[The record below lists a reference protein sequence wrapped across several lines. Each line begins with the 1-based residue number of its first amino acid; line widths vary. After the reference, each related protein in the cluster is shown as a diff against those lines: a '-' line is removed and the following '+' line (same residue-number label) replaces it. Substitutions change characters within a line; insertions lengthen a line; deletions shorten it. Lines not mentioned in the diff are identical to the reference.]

1 MKILWIKSD
10 FLHPTTRG
18 GQIRTL
24 EMLRRLHARHEVHYV
39 AFDDPSSPEGL
50 QRTGEYASRVYPI
63 AHYVPPKA
71 SAAFVKQLLVGLVD
85 PLPVAVAR
93 YRSDAM
99 RRTISDVRKREQ
111 FDSVVCDFLFPT
123 PNIEDLGGC
132 VLFQHNVETMIWR
145 RHTEHAS
152 GLKRMYF
159 SAQAKRMFDWE
170 AKVCRSCEGVIG
182 VSSADA
188 RLMEQMFGVKD
199 VGWVPTGVDVD
210 YFRPRAAEPAAD
222 LVFLGSMDWMPNIDG
237 MEFFVR
243 DVLPLI
249 RKRRPDC
256 TVAIVGRKPAPA
268 VVALGERD
276 PHIRVTGT
284 VDDVRPWLWG
294 SAVSIV
300 PLRIGGGTRL
310 KIYES
315 MAAGI
320 PVVSTTVG
328 AEGLD
333 VSSPENIRLAD
344 RPEEFADC
352 CVELLANASERTRMS
367 RAASELVAQRF
378 SWDSVTGL
386 FENLLTRSMRA
397 ASIA

>member
-1 MKILWIKSD
+1 MKILWVKTD

-50 QRTGEYASRVYPI
+50 RRAGEYSSRSYPI
-63 AHYVPPKA
+63 SHYVPPKA
-71 SAAFVKQLLVGLVD
+71 SVAFAKQLVRGLVD

-93 YRSDAM
+93 YRNDEM
-99 RRTISDVRKREQ
+99 RRTISDLRKRER
-111 FDSVVCDFLFPT
+111 FDSVVVDFLFPT
-123 PNIEDLGGC
+123 PNVEDLSGC

-152 GLKRMYF
+152 GVRRMYF
-159 SAQAKRMFDWE
+159 SGQAKRMHNWE
-170 AKVCRSCEGVIG
+170 AEVCRSCGGVIA
-182 VSSADA
+182 VSETDA
-188 RLMEQMFGVKD
+188 RLMEEMFGLRD
-199 VGWVPTGVDVD
+199 VGYVPTGVDIEF
-210 YFRPRAAEPAAD
+210 FRPQPAAPSAD

-249 RKRRPDC
+249 RRRRPGC
-256 TVAIVGRKPAPA
+256 TLAIVGRKPTPA
-268 VVALGERD
+268 IAALGERD
-276 PHIRVTGT
+276 SGIRVTGT
-284 VDDVRPWLWG
+284 VADVRPWLWG

-310 KIYES
+310 KIYEA
-315 MAAGI
+315 MAAGV
-320 PVVSTTVG
+320 PVVSTAVG
-328 AEGLD
+328 AEGLH

-344 RPEEFADC
+344 QPQEFADH
-352 CVELLANASERTRMS
+352 CVELLENEAEHRRMS
-367 RAASELVAQRF
+367 RSALNLVTKQF
-378 SWDSVTGL
+378 SWESVTDA
-386 FENLLTRSMRA
+386 FEHLLSRSA
-397 ASIA
+397 TASVS